1 MKILCTICARSGSK
15 GVKNKNLRLL
25 DGKPLVVHA
34 INQANKLQFFEDIV
48 ISTDSTRIEKIS
60 MKYGAKTIGK
70 RIKKLSL
77 DDSSKIDVI
86 RNALNLAELKFNKE
100 YDLIID
106 IDVSSPLRKIDD
118 IKKAFM
124 IFYKNNPD
132 NLITVCEARKNP
144 YFNMIEYSNN
154 GLIRQVKK
162 NKNVFNSRQK
172 APIVYEMNA
181 SFYIWK
187 KKVLFSKNPL
197 FRKKTF
203 LYKMPYNRSI
213 DIDSED
219 DFNYVKYLFNKN
231 EK

>member
-15 GVKNKNLRLL
+15 GVKNKNLRIL

-34 INQANKLQFFEDIV
+34 INQANEINFFEDIV
-48 ISTDSTRIEKIS
+48 VSSDSFRIEKIS
-60 MKYGAKTIGK
+60 IKHGAKTIGK

-77 DDSSKIDVI
+77 DDSPKIDVI
-86 RNALNLAELKFNKE
+86 RNALNLAELKFKKK

-106 IDVSSPLRKIDD
+106 IDVTSPLRKIDD
-118 IKKAFM
+118 IKNAFK
-124 IFYKNNPD
+124 IFYKNNSD
-132 NLITVCEARKNP
+132 NLLTVCNARKNP

-154 GLIRQVKK
+154 GLIRRVKK
-162 NKNVFNSRQK
+162 TKNDLNSRQK
-172 APIVYEMNA
+172 APVVYEMNA

-187 KKVLFSKNPL
+187 RNVLFSKNPF
-197 FRKKTF
+197 FRKKTT

-219 DFNYVKYLFNKN
+219 DFNYVKYLYKLN
-231 EK
+231 E